1 MNLSFKNVLCV
12 CCLLLSGSVYAQ
24 VPQDLI
30 DKAKAAGM
38 SDTQI
43 QQELAKRM
51 KQEGGSVGSQATATD
66 AKVSDRVMP
75 VIDEGQS
82 LEAQRRNN
90 LPASAMENTV
100 FGHEIFSNKNLSFAP
115 DLNIPTPKDYVLSAG
130 DELLINVWGDSEL
143 NLKLKISPDGT
154 ILVPNLGPVSVSG
167 LTIAGAETR
176 LRQEL
181 SQIMSTLSGS

>member
-1 MNLSFKNVLCV
+1 MRR
-12 CCLLLSGSVYAQ
+12 
-24 VPQDLI
+24 
-30 DKAKAAGM
+30 
-38 SDTQI
+38 
-43 QQELAKRM
+43 LAT
-51 KQEGGSVGSQATATD
+51 G
-66 AKVSDRVMP
+66 P

-154 ILVPNLGPVSVSG
+154 ILTKFRSG
-167 LTIAGAETR
+167 VGQWIDDR
-176 LRQEL
+176 WR
-181 SQIMSTLSGS
+181 

>member
-24 VPQDLI
+24 VPGAM

-82 LEAQRRNN
+82 PEAQRRNN
-90 LPASAMENTV
+90 LPASAHRENTV

-115 DLNIPTPKDYVLSAG
+115 DLNIPTPK
-130 DELLINVWGDSEL
+130 
-143 NLKLKISPDGT
+143 
-154 ILVPNLGPVSVSG
+154 G
-167 LTIAGAETR
+167 LCAFR
-176 LRQEL
+176 W
-181 SQIMSTLSGS
+181 